1 MKRFTLVLL
10 VFFASACRSQIQ
22 HGLDERD
29 ANEGISALVA
39 RGFDARKVPEK
50 GKKPTWAIELDDDH
64 ATDALRVLTELK
76 LPRPARTTT
85 REVTSQGALIETPA
99 AERLRQLEALEG
111 DIEQM
116 LEGMD
121 GVASAGVEL
130 VVPAAPRPGQPL
142 VPSKASALI
151 RALPSALE
159 RLQQQQAA
167 IRALIAAS
175 VEGLKADDVVVLID
189 PVTSQV
195 TTPVVVVATSD
206 RLRAVVVAMGLSLS
220 ALAAALVA
228 MGLKMQ
234 RRKVSAAAMAPTEPA
249 SPVVVTVAPP
259 APAPACAPVRRSPTP
274 QQRPVV
280 NPNVQR
286 RIG

>member
-1 MKRFTLVLL
+1 MNRFALIVLVL
-10 VFFASACRSQIQ
+10 VVAGCRSQIQ

-29 ANEGISALVA
+29 ANEAVSALVG

-85 REVTSQGALIETPA
+85 REVTAQSALIETPA

-116 LEGMD
+116 IEGMD

-130 VVPAAPRPGQPL
+130 VVPAPSRPGQPA

-151 RALPSALE
+151 RAHPLALE
-159 RLQQQQAA
+159 RLQQQQVA
-167 IRALIAAS
+167 IRALIAGS
-175 VEGLKADDVVVLID
+175 VEGLKADEVVVLID

-195 TTPVVVVATSD
+195 SAPVVAAPTSD
-206 RLRAVVVAMGLSLS
+206 RLRVVVVTMGLSLT
-220 ALAAALVA
+220 ALAGALLLL
-228 MGLKMQ
+228 GLKL
-234 RRKVSAAAMAPTEPA
+234 RRKPSPSTAPTEPA
-249 SPVVVTVAPP
+249 
-259 APAPACAPVRRSPTP
+259 APAAPTAPVAARRASTP
-274 QQRPVV
+274 VQPRPVV

-286 RIG
+286 RAA

>member
-1 MKRFTLVLL
+1 MNRCAIVCLVLL
-10 VFFASACRSQIQ
+10 ASACRSQIQ

-29 ANEGISALVA
+29 ANEAVSALVS

-85 REVTSQGALIETPA
+85 REVTSQSSLIETPG
-99 AERLRQLEALEG
+99 AERLRQMEALEG

-116 LEGMD
+116 IEGMD

-130 VVPAAPRPGQPL
+130 VVPAPSRPGQP
-142 VPSKASALI
+142 PPASKASALI
-151 RALPSALE
+151 RAHPAALE
-159 RLQQQQAA
+159 HLQQQHAA

-175 VEGLKADDVVVLID
+175 VDGLKADDVVVLID

-195 TTPVVVVATSD
+195 TPPLVVATTGGD
-206 RLRAVVVAMGLSLS
+206 RLRVVVVAMGLSLT

-228 MGLKMQ
+228 LGLKL
-234 RRKVSAAAMAPTEPA
+234 RRKPTATASTALTEPA
-249 SPVVVTVAPP
+249 ALPAAPAA
-259 APAPACAPVRRSPTP
+259 APAPAVARRAATP

-286 RIG
+286 RVA

>member
-1 MKRFTLVLL
+1 MKRCAIAFLVL
-10 VFFASACRSQIQ
+10 FASACRSQIQ

-29 ANEGISALVA
+29 ANEAVSALVS

-50 GKKPTWAIELDDDH
+50 GKKPTWAIELDDEH

-85 REVTSQGALIETPA
+85 REVTSQSALIETPG

-116 LEGMD
+116 IEGMD
-121 GVASAGVEL
+121 GVASAGIEL
-130 VVPAAPRPGQPL
+130 VVPAPGRPGQAPL
-142 VPSKASALI
+142 PSKASALI
-151 RALPSALE
+151 RAHPAALE

-167 IRALIAAS
+167 IRALIAGS
-175 VEGLKADDVVVLID
+175 VDGLKADEVVVLID

-195 TTPVVVVATSD
+195 TPPIVLVTTSD
-206 RLRAVVVAMGLSLS
+206 RLRVVVVVMGLSLS

-228 MGLKMQ
+228 LGLKL
-234 RRKVSAAAMAPTEPA
+234 RRKPSASTAPTEPA
-249 SPVVVTVAPP
+249 APLAPAPP
-259 APAPACAPVRRSPTP
+259 AVSRRAATPV

-280 NPNVQR
+280 NPSVQR
-286 RIG
+286 KVA

>member
-1 MKRFTLVLL
+1 MKRLVLVVL
-10 VFFASACRSQIQ
+10 AVFASACRSQIQ

-29 ANEGISALVA
+29 ANEAISALVA

-85 REVTSQGALIETPA
+85 REVTSQSSLIETPG

-116 LEGMD
+116 IEGMD

-130 VVPAAPRPGQPL
+130 VVPAAPRPGQPI

-151 RALPSALE
+151 RVLPPAFE
-159 RLQQQQAA
+159 RLQQQQTA
-167 IRALIAAS
+167 IRALIAGS
-175 VEGLKADDVVVLID
+175 VDGLKSDDVVVLID
-189 PVTSQV
+189 VVSSQV

-206 RLRAVVVAMGLSLS
+206 RLRVVVIAMGLSLS

-228 MGLKMQ
+228 MGLKLQ
-234 RRKVSAAAMAPTEPA
+234 RRKTSAAAMAPTEPA
-249 SPVVVTVAPP
+249 SPAVVAVAPAAA
-259 APAPACAPVRRSPTP
+259 APSPAPVRRSPTP

>member
-1 MKRFTLVLL
+1 MKRCAIAFLVL
-10 VFFASACRSQIQ
+10 FASACRSQIQ

-29 ANEGISALVA
+29 ANEAVSALVS

-50 GKKPTWAIELDDDH
+50 GKKPTWAIELDDEH

-85 REVTSQGALIETPA
+85 REVTSQSALIETPG

-116 LEGMD
+116 IEGMD
-121 GVASAGVEL
+121 GVASAGIEL
-130 VVPAAPRPGQPL
+130 VVPAPSRPGQAPL
-142 VPSKASALI
+142 PSKASALI
-151 RALPSALE
+151 RAHPAALE

-167 IRALIAAS
+167 IRALIAGS
-175 VEGLKADDVVVLID
+175 VDGLKADEVVVLID

-195 TTPVVVVATSD
+195 TPPVVMVTTSD
-206 RLRAVVVAMGLSLS
+206 RLRVVVVVMGLSLS

-228 MGLKMQ
+228 LGLKL
-234 RRKVSAAAMAPTEPA
+234 RRKPSASTAPTEPA
-249 SPVVVTVAPP
+249 APLAPAPP
-259 APAPACAPVRRSPTP
+259 AVSRRAATPV

-280 NPNVQR
+280 NPSVQR
-286 RIG
+286 KVA